1 MENMLMDA
9 YHKKGKTLESFVK
22 ESKKIGDA
30 TFCVTLFGGDLSFLS
45 LVTIPKFQIADKYT
59 VLVFNKS
66 TIEKELKEG
75 AGHTQGMIQKKSL
88 GEASTD
94 FENSGLALMVE
105 ELNGGKNILYVSSFA
120 LPTLST
126 KAGVGSNTMCRKTL
140 YRDMN
145 LADLITL
152 KNEKLKLVC
161 RNAQTA
167 NGVNVNKVYGV
178 FGTHHFI
185 YNQGDIAQ
193 NLAEKISANN
203 GQVKAWEITHAKSV
217 IYVDFPEL
225 ASGDYIPGLVFENSD
240 IGICSYTLKKVVRA
254 KGCDEFCVLE
264 QTTLKHVFSVTI
276 ASINEKID
284 EVINT
289 LPKVISPSKVFVKET
304 LAGILPMKWVR
315 PLKEQSGEVKDI
327 LPVLAEMKSR
337 GLSPEIIEKARI
349 ILGKYL

>member
-9 YHKKGKTLESFVK
+9 YNVKGTNLEAFV
-22 ESKKIGDA
+22 EASKKIGDA

-66 TIEKELKEG
+66 IIEKELKEG
-75 AGHTQGMIQKKSL
+75 TGHTQGMIQKKSL
-88 GEASTD
+88 GEASVD

-105 ELNGGKNILYVSSFA
+105 ELKGEKNILYVSSLA

-126 KAGVGSNTMCRKTL
+126 KAGIGSNTMSRKTL

-161 RNAQTA
+161 RNAKTS
-167 NGVNVNKVYGV
+167 NGISVNKVYGV
-178 FGTHHFI
+178 FATQHSVL
-185 YNQGDIAQ
+185 NQGDVARE
-193 NLAEKISANN
+193 LAKKISANN
-203 GQVKAWEITHAKSV
+203 GQVKTWEITHAKST
-217 IYVDFPEL
+217 IYVDFPEFS
-225 ASGDYIPGLVFENSD
+225 SGDYIPGFVFENSD
-240 IGICSYTLKKVVRA
+240 IGICSYTFKKVVRA
-254 KGCDEFCVLE
+254 KGCDEFCVVE
-264 QTTLKHVFSVTI
+264 QTTLKHMPSVTI
-276 ASINEKID
+276 ASLNEKFDAI
-284 EVINT
+284 INT
-289 LPKVISPSKVFVKET
+289 MPKGISPKKIFVKET